1 MKRVNIERLI
11 SKLITVKRN
20 EVINALM
27 LSNIKVY
34 GNITNQ
40 DLYDLTMNELKK
52 SNADLNTHL
61 GDVID
66 ATFDLSPLTES
77 TSNLS
82 GDPQPYSGSKPFA
95 ETKVGG
101 FLSSNSGALISGGF
115 DLLKGIFGDG
125 GGSSTPAA
133 TTQTGGGGSDSTIL
147 LMMQQ
152 QQQQAAAEAER
163 RRLEDEASRRNTWLI
178 VGVVGGLVV
187 IGGIV
192 AIVLTRKN

>member
-1 MKRVNIERLI
+1 MKQVNIERLI
-11 SKLITVKRN
+11 SKLITEKRN

-52 SNADLNTHL
+52 SNPDLNTHL

-66 ATFDLSPLTES
+66 ATFDLSPLMES

-82 GDPQPYSGSKPFA
+82 GDPQPYSGGKPFG
-95 ETKVGG
+95 ETKVGS
-101 FLSSNSGALISGGF
+101 FLSSNSGALISGGL
-115 DLLKGIFGDG
+115 DLLNTFFGG
-125 GGSSTPAA
+125 GGSSSTPTP
-133 TTQTGGGGSDSTIL
+133 TTQTGGGSDSTVL
-147 LMMQQ
+147 LMMQK
-152 QQQQAAAEAER
+152 QQQQAAADAER
-163 RRLEDEASRRNTWLI
+163 RRLEDEANRRNTWII

-192 AIVLTRKN
+192 AIVLTRK

>member
-101 FLSSNSGALISGGF
+101 FLSSNSGALISGGLG
-115 DLLKGIFGDG
+115 LLNTFFGG
-125 GGSSTPAA
+125 GGSSSTPTA
-133 TTQTGGGGSDSTIL
+133 TTQTGGGSDSTIL

-152 QQQQAAAEAER
+152 QASQAAADAER
-163 RRLEDEASRRNTWLI
+163 RRLEDEASRRNTWII

>member
-1 MKRVNIERLI
+1 MKQVNIERLI
-11 SKLITVKRN
+11 SKLITERRN

-66 ATFDLSPLTES
+66 ATFDLTPLMENSES
-77 TSNLS
+77 IS
-82 GDPQPYSGSKPFA
+82 GADGKPFWD
-95 ETKVGG
+95 TKVGS
-101 FLSSNSGALISGGF
+101 FLSTNKDALIGGGF
-115 DLLKGIFGDG
+115 DLLKGFFGG
-125 GGSSTPAA
+125 GGSSSTPTQ

-152 QQQQAAAEAER
+152 QQQQAAADAER
-163 RRLEDEASRRNTWLI
+163 RRLEDEASRRNTWII

-187 IGGIV
+187 IGGVV
-192 AIVLTRKN
+192 AIVLTRK

>member
-11 SKLITVKRN
+11 SKLITEKRN

-52 SNADLNTHL
+52 SNPDLNTHL

-66 ATFDLSPLTES
+66 ATFDLTPLTET

-82 GDPQPYSGSKPFA
+82 GDPQPYSGNKPFA
-95 ETKVGG
+95 ETKVGS
-101 FLSSNSGALISGGF
+101 FLSSNSGALISAGTS
-115 DLLKGIFGDG
+115 LLNTFFGG
-125 GGSSTPAA
+125 GGSSSAPTQ

-152 QQQQAAAEAER
+152 QQQQAAADAER
-163 RRLEDEASRRNTWLI
+163 RRLEDEANRRNTWMI

-192 AIVLTRKN
+192 AIVLTRK

>member
-11 SKLITVKRN
+11 SKLITERRN

-52 SNADLNTHL
+52 SNPDLNTHL

-66 ATFDLSPLTES
+66 ATFDLSPLME
-77 TSNLS
+77 NNEPIS
-82 GDPQPYSGSKPFA
+82 GADGKPFA
-95 ETKVGG
+95 ETKVGS
-101 FLSSNSGALISGGF
+101 FLSSNSGALISAGTS
-115 DLLKGIFGDG
+115 LLNTFFGG
-125 GGSSTPAA
+125 GGSSSTPTQTTP

-152 QQQQAAAEAER
+152 QQQQAAADAER
-163 RRLEDEASRRNTWLI
+163 RRLEDEASRRNTWII

-192 AIVLTRKN
+192 AIVLTRK